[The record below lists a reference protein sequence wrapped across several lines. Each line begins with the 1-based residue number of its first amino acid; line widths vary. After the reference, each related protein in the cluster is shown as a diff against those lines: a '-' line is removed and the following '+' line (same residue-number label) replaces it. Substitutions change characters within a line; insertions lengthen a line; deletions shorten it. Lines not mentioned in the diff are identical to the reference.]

1 MNLRTKE
8 CINAINY
15 QYHMYACTL
24 HVRVRVRVRVPRCT
38 FVLPGTV
45 QLGPTV
51 RCTVQRTVH
60 DNFK

>member
-1 MNLRTKE
+1 
-8 CINAINY
+8 
-15 QYHMYACTL
+15 MYACTL

-45 QLGPTV
+45 QLAL
-51 RCTVQRTVH
+51 QYNVH

>member
-45 QLGPTV
+45 QLH
-51 RCTVQRTVH
+51 VQYNMTTL
-60 DNFK
+60 NKIL